1 MEELTKKD
9 ILVILGENL
18 TDIRHSGYKTEYSE
32 EGDID
37 EMAIEKYKTDPKTG
51 ERVLNY
57 PKWPTGKKGI
67 PNEKPERKRRAGAEY
82 SAFRPMFYPP
92 YETEDKKEAE
102 EHVGWYYTP
111 QGEDGNGD
119 FDKTT
124 PIIFTCEWDELIERS
139 PDLVQMLKDKYG
151 KVKFVNDNCPTDTS
165 RSRSGG
171 TVVAGPIPGE
181 EGEPEE
187 FEKNSP
193 KIFTTPEDEIEKN
206 STRNI
211 LRTQFNEVL
220 KERIFRDVELRDQMK
235 KLSLPPLFIKNSD
248 NVYGED
254 RKQLQPHV
262 NRFSVTNNE
271 LVEFATHS
279 VQLYKTQNDF
289 LQHTTTSLRSEPKDI
304 PDVVTTAVGRKYTPR
319 YTPNSVTR
327 LSQKGN
333 FGKTEILGLD
343 RYRIPEDDF
352 EVLVNS
358 DFDIKGEAINKDEEG
373 NIIDWSWTI
382 NYKLVYGKRSP
393 EDNRVRNT
401 NTDAEIN
408 KKVTVTLPQPTQFD
422 GKYQVDRENMVN
434 IDKSLDYDT
443 GTKHPLTNETVLK
456 GLETVL
462 DEFKA
467 ELMSTNPNKSVQ
479 RAISSIDKLGARA
492 LRPQQTQ
499 MNEDEIRDFVKQTL
513 LNK

>member
-32 EGDID
+32 EEDID
-37 EMAIEKYKTDPKTG
+37 EMPIEKYKIDKKTG

-57 PKWPTGKKGI
+57 PKFPSSKKGI
-67 PNEKPERKRRAGAEY
+67 PNEKPERKRRAGSQY
-82 SAFRPMFYPP
+82 TSFRPMFYPP

-111 QGEDGNGD
+111 QGEDGDGD

-124 PIIFTCEWDELIERS
+124 PIVFTCEWEQLIERS
-139 PDLVQMLKDKYG
+139 PELVQMLKDKYG
-151 KVKFVNDNCPTDTS
+151 KVKFVNDECKDAPP

-171 TVVAGPIPGE
+171 TIVAQPIPGD

-187 FEKNSP
+187 FEKDSP
-193 KIFTTPEDEIEKN
+193 RTFTGESKPN
-206 STRNI
+206 ATRSLI
-211 LRTQFNEVL
+211 KTSFNEIL
-220 KERIFRDVELRDQMK
+220 KEKLFQDQELRGQMK
-235 KLSLPPLFIKNSD
+235 KLSLPPLYVIDSD

-254 RKQLQPHV
+254 DKQKQPHTD
-262 NRFSVTNNE
+262 RFSIQNNE
-271 LVEFATHS
+271 LIEFATHS

-289 LQHTTTSLRSEPKDI
+289 LSHTTTALRSEPDDI
-304 PDVVTTAVGRKYTPR
+304 SDVATSALSRKYTRR

-327 LSQKGN
+327 LSQRGN
-333 FGKTEILGLD
+333 FGKTEVLGLD
-343 RYRIPEDDF
+343 RYRIPQDDF
-352 EVLVNS
+352 EVLVNA
-358 DFDIKGEAINKDEEG
+358 DFSIKGEAVNKDEEG
-373 NIIDWSWTI
+373 KVVDWSWTLD
-382 NYKLVYGKRSP
+382 YKLDYGKRSP
-393 EDNRVRNT
+393 NDNQVRST
-401 NTDAEIN
+401 NTDAEFA
-408 KKVTVTLPQPTQFD
+408 KKVTVTLPEPTVFD
-422 GKYQVDRENMVN
+422 GKYQVQRKNMVN
-434 IDKSLDYDT
+434 IDKTLDYDT
-443 GTKHPLTNETVLK
+443 GTKHPLTNKTILK

-492 LRPQQTQ
+492 LRPQTTQ
-499 MNEDEIRDFVKQTL
+499 MNEDEIRDFVKKTL
-513 LNK
+513 LKK